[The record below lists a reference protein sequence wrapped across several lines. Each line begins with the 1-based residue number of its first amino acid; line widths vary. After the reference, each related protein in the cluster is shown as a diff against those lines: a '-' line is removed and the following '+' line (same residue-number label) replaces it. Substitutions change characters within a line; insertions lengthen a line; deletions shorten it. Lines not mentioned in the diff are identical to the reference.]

1 MEGRGIEGDRGRG
14 GERGGE
20 RVLTR
25 STQYRY
31 TDGLEDF
38 CACNGRDGGDLAD
51 CGIGRYP
58 LLVQ

>member
-1 MEGRGIEGDRGRG
+1 MNMDGTGRGIKDERKRG
-14 GERGGE
+14 GKRD
-20 RVLTR
+20 LTR

-51 CGIGRYP
+51 CCMGRYP